1 MITPFTRKPQH
12 PRSVSHPALLPHL
25 CTPRTRQI
33 WTAKIFCADCFHLY
47 HIYTSLLKLAASW
60 LKYLKRLMKRTC
72 VHSSHCSLSPHIS
85 YESHVSVSHVGF
97 VCEVC
102 GKVCQCVA
110 VHFYIFFSH
119 FLCLTDTHNR
129 AKSLVL
135 FRHINVMNSRAS
147 HTGITKVLV
156 TEVSQVFPL

>member
-1 MITPFTRKPQH
+1 MCIPNIAVRH
-12 PRSVSHPALLPHL
+12 
-25 CTPRTRQI
+25 
-33 WTAKIFCADCFHLY
+33 
-47 HIYTSLLKLAASW
+47 
-60 LKYLKRLMKRTC
+60 
-72 VHSSHCSLSPHIS
+72 S

-110 VHFYIFFSH
+110 VHFYSFFSH

-135 FRHINVMNSRAS
+135 FHQISLMNFRAS
-147 HTGITKVLV
+147 HPGITKELV
-156 TEVSQVFPL
+156 TEASQVFPL